1 LDVGSNDSVE
11 DRQPEDLQE
20 VLPLE
25 QPELEVMTP
34 QQARITTFASLRNR
48 DYRWLWLSTI
58 AFFGGIQM
66 QVVARGWLVYELT
79 NSPFALGMVSA
90 AFGLPL
96 LLFSLLGGTVAD
108 RVAKRNL
115 IILSQ
120 VGNSAV
126 TLVIAVLIATGNIE
140 FWHLVGAAAAT
151 GIGFIFI
158 APGRMA
164 LISELVRPKQLLNA
178 IALSSSGTNLTRI
191 VAPALAGALL
201 AVIGTDGVYYLV
213 VAFYLVSVVCM
224 SRIPR
229 GAAPAARPGV
239 SLWGGIAEG
248 LRYLRHS
255 PVMILLLMMAFIPIV
270 FGMPYQNLMPVFAV
284 DVLGVGETGLGL
296 LMSMTGVGALVGS
309 LGVASLGDFRRKG
322 LLLIG
327 VGLLFGAGLA
337 IFGLSHIYTLSLL
350 ILVVVGLSNA
360 AYMTLANTMVQSS
373 APLEVRGRVMAI
385 FMVTFALMPLG
396 TLPIGYVA
404 EVVGPTYAITGGA
417 VLVLVFIL
425 AVAVLRPA
433 VRRLT

>member
-1 LDVGSNDSVE
+1 MGAKDPID
-11 DRQPEDLQE
+11 DRQSGNAEEP
-20 VLPLE
+20 LPLE
-25 QPELEVMTP
+25 QPQLEVTTP
-34 QQARITTFASLRNR
+34 QQARITTFTSLHNRN
-48 DYRWLWLSTI
+48 YRWLWLSTI

-79 NSPFALGMVSA
+79 SSPFALGMVSA

-96 LLFSLLGGTVAD
+96 LLFSLLGGAVAD

-126 TLVIAVLIATGNIE
+126 TLAIAVLITTGNIE

-164 LISELVRPKQLLNA
+164 LISELVTPRELLNA
-178 IALSSSGTNLTRI
+178 IALSSSGTNLTRV
-191 VAPALAGALL
+191 VAPAVAGALL
-201 AVIGTDGVYYLV
+201 AVIGTAGVYYV
-213 VAFYLVSVVCM
+213 MVAMYLASVFFM

-255 PVMILLLMMAFIPIV
+255 PVMITLLLMAFIPIV
-270 FGMPYQNLMPVFAV
+270 FGMPYANLMPVFAV
-284 DVLGVGETGLGL
+284 DVLDVGEAGLGL
-296 LMSMTGVGALVGS
+296 LMSMTGVGALMGS

-327 VGLLFGAGLA
+327 VGLLFGVALA
-337 IFGLSHIYTLSLL
+337 IFGLSHIYGLSLF

-360 AYMTLANTMVQSS
+360 AYMTLNNTMVQSS

-404 EVVGPTYAITGGA
+404 EAIGPTFAITGGA
-417 VLVLVFIL
+417 VLVLIFIL

-433 VRRLT
+433 VRRLS